1 MMEKG
6 IKIFL
11 CIVFFLCFV
20 AAGAAIGEDEEAE
33 YPTEPIIF
41 TKPVKAVIF
50 DHKLHVEDNG
60 LDCDSCHDDIFEME
74 AGTAEQNKD
83 FTMKALYKGKYCGQ
97 CHDGDTAFASNT
109 RCTLCHIG
117 VKGYNRMTG
126 VKPKG
131 HEGHE

>member
-1 MMEKG
+1 MSGKG
-6 IKIFL
+6 LKIFL
-11 CIVFFLCFV
+11 LMVLLAGFV
-20 AAGAAIGEDEEAE
+20 AVGQAIGEEDAD

-41 TKPVKAVIF
+41 EKPVKAVIF

-74 AGTAEQNKD
+74 AGNSEQKKD
-83 FTMKALYKGKYCGQ
+83 FNMKALYKGKYCGQ

-117 VKGYNRMTG
+117 VKGYNRMMG
-126 VKPKG
+126 VKPAGG
-131 HEGHE
+131 HHE